1 MDIREYIS
9 SGVIENYVLGLA
21 SQEESM
27 EVKRMAA
34 VYPEVQDAID
44 SYQKTLE
51 DYGKLQ
57 AVSPPPALKS
67 RIMQA
72 LHEEIKK
79 DQSGTTPIFK
89 GDNTLP
95 ALRRWKQIA
104 AAASILL
111 VVSLVLNGI
120 YIGKYRK
127 SVTRYTLLVQSQR
140 QIAAQNEIVE
150 ARLAVVEKK
159 MQVLMNPAMK
169 PVVME
174 GVNKHPGMTAIVY
187 WDPQSRQTYLGTS
200 NLPDPPSGKAY
211 QLWAI
216 VDGKPVDM
224 GMYNPAKGKGLL
236 SMKNV
241 IPGQVQAFAITLEK
255 QGGSPTPTMDQ
266 MYVMGKI

>member
-1 MDIREYIS
+1 
-9 SGVIENYVLGLA
+9 
-21 SQEESM
+21 M
-27 EVKRMAA
+27 EVRRMAA
-34 VYPEVQDAID
+34 LHPEVQEAID

-51 DYGKLQ
+51 DYGKLH
-57 AVSPPPALKS
+57 AVATPPALKD
-67 RIMQA
+67 RIVQA
-72 LHEEIKK
+72 LQEEIKK
-79 DQSGTTPIFK
+79 ETEGGASIFREK
-89 GDNTLP
+89 KALP
-95 ALRRWKQIA
+95 ALRRWKWIA

-111 VVSLVLNGI
+111 VVSLILNGI

-127 SVTRYTLLVQSQR
+127 SVNRYTALVQSQR
-140 QIAAQNEIVE
+140 QIAAQNEVVE
-150 ARLAVVEKK
+150 TRLAVVEKK
-159 MQVLMNPAMK
+159 MQVLMDPAMK

-174 GVNKHPGMTAIVY
+174 GVNKHPGMTATVY

-224 GMYNPAKGKGLL
+224 GMYNPAKEKGLL

-241 IPGQVQAFAITLEK
+241 ISGKVQAFAITLEK
-255 QGGSPTPTMDQ
+255 QGGSSIPTMDQ